1 MTSPSL
7 QTEVKVGIFVT
18 FGTILTMFAILTLG
32 STENLFTRSNTYVAH
47 FKSVEGL
54 IRGAKVVLGGIQ
66 VGIVKETDFDKVTK
80 DIVVEIEVDTKYAEW
95 IRQGSGIEI
104 LTQGMLGDKYIS
116 ISAGPP
122 SEPIL
127 PNKSELPVRPTK
139 DIAQFIS
146 KGDQLMNSLTSIA
159 VNLDHLLKTFDT
171 KNRPEMIFENLA
183 STTKNLSA
191 ATGKL
196 SQEFDNLKLKS
207 SMQRLDSILT
217 KIDNGTGTLGALVN
231 DPTLYYDTRSLM
243 GGANRNRVMRNL
255 VRKTVQDGEETSVE
269 DKK

>member
-7 QTEVKVGIFVT
+7 QTEIKVGIFVT
-18 FGTILTMFAILTLG
+18 LGTALTMFAILMLG
-32 STENLFTRSNTYVAH
+32 NTENLFTRSNTYVAH

-54 IRGAKVVLGGIQ
+54 IRGAKVVLSGIQ
-66 VGIVKETDFDKVTK
+66 VGIVKDTEFDKATNDIAVTL
-80 DIVVEIEVDTKYAEW
+80 EVGRKYAEW

-116 ISAGPP
+116 ISAGMP

-127 PNKSELPVRPTK
+127 PDGAELPIRPTK
-139 DIAQFIS
+139 DIAQFLT
-146 KGDQLMNSLTSIA
+146 KGDQLMSSLTSIA
-159 VNLDHLLKTFDT
+159 INLDHLLKTFDT

-183 STTKNLSA
+183 ATTKNLST
-191 ATGKL
+191 ATGKMA
-196 SQEFDNLKLKS
+196 QEFDNMKLKS
-207 SMQRLDSILT
+207 SLHRLDSILT

-255 VRKTVQDGEETSVE
+255 VRKTVQDGEEGAAE